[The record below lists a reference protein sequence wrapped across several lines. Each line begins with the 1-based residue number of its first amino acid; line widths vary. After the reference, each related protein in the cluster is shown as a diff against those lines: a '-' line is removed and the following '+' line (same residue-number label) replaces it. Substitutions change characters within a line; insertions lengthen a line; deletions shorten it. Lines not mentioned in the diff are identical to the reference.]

1 MGSTLKE
8 TERIM
13 ELIDLLV
20 ASEKVPTDIKLL
32 LLEELKGEII
42 VETGMKVTQGREDIW
57 HCRQLTEIQIYC
69 DPLRETLLRH
79 RKIQAHN

>member
-1 MGSTLKE
+1 MTLPSNPVPYQ
-8 TERIM
+8 TG
-13 ELIDLLV
+13 
-20 ASEKVPTDIKLL
+20 SEKVPTDIKLL

-57 HCRQLTEIQIYC
+57 HYRQLTEKAIFC

-79 RKIQAHN
+79 RKIKALGW